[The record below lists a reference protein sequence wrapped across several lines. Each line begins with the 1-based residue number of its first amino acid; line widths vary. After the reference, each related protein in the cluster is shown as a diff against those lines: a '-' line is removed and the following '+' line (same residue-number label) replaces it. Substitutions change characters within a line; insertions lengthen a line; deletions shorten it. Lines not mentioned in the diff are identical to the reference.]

1 MGKVIP
7 VPISEELGGT
17 IKLRSKLAIVKS
29 YIENAFELVVHV
41 GEQSVVEVK
50 WVSLKLIMMCRKR
63 VYS

>member
-50 WVSLKLIMMCRKR
+50 
-63 VYS
+63 